1 MKRSMIVTDV
11 TRMGAPGVCV
21 AGFFAD
27 DGTAVRPIMPYRS
40 HERVT
45 EGFLWKDDRLVVMPF
60 AEVRLEFLRRVSDPP
75 HTEDWEIDPRY
86 RPEAVRVLSMEER
99 RDFLRNHLDDS
110 VGAIFGAPIQG
121 DKYIRKGDGHR
132 SLGTILTR
140 QVSEI
145 RYGHREYSDGV
156 AKWDYRIWF
165 TDYADREYS
174 LAITDLTFRTACDY
188 LITHKEWSVGKVSE
202 WLTGFLGERDVY
214 LRIGLARAWEK
225 YPDRC
230 YIQVTGVYSFPDYL
244 GGKTLADFV

>member
-27 DGTAVRPIMPYRS
+27 DGTAVRPVMPYRS
-40 HERVT
+40 LERVT

-75 HTEDWEIDPRY
+75 HTEDWEIEPRY
-86 RPEAVRVLSMEER
+86 SPEPLRVLSMDER
-99 RDFLRNHLDDS
+99 WDFLQSHLDGS
-110 VGAIFGAPIQG
+110 VAAIFGAPIQE
-121 DKYIRKGDGHR
+121 DKYICKGEGRR

-145 RYGHREYSDGV
+145 RYGHREYRDGV

-174 LAITDLTFRTACDY
+174 PAITDLTFRAACDH
-188 LITHKEWSVGKVSE
+188 LRTRKEWTVAKVSE

-214 LRIGLARAWEK
+214 LRIGLARGWER

-244 GGKTLADFV
+244 GGKTLSDLV